1 MQKEEYLEDEI
12 DLRELFQT
20 IWNRRKFIVIFTLLI
35 TLVSLL
41 YVFFK
46 NPTPIYQGKAYIE
59 IGEIQSKEFGQ
70 RLLDNPSNLGA
81 ILELEFDVNPSIPK
95 RTNNL
100 LEISSNNTNKE
111 IIKENLQKSI
121 KFILN
126 RHQEKAKFY
135 EDIIM
140 SKQIGEILINNKPI
154 NTPKKRLIVVVSFVT
169 AFILSIFIV
178 FFMAFISGIKNESKK
193 EEA

>member
-46 NPTPIYQGKAYIE
+46 NPTPVYQGKAYIE
-59 IGEIQSKEFGQ
+59 IGQIQSQNFGQ
-70 RLLDNPSNLGA
+70 SLFDEPSNLGT
-81 ILELEFDVNPSIPK
+81 ILKLEFDVNSSIPK

-100 LEISSNNTNKE
+100 LEISSNDIDKE
-111 IIKENLQKSI
+111 TIKDNLQKSI
-121 KFILN
+121 QFILN

-140 SKQIGEILINNKPI
+140 SKQIGTIVINNTPI
-154 NTPKKRLIVVVSFVT
+154 NTPKKKLIVTVSFVT
-169 AFILSIFIV
+169 GFILSIFIV
-178 FFMAFISGIKNESKK
+178 FFIEFVNNLKK
-193 EEA
+193 REIYEIQ